1 MSDNSNNVEKDE
13 FSGTETTGHE
23 WDGIKELDTPMPRW
37 WLWTMY
43 ATIVWSIGY
52 WIVMPAWPLVTD
64 YTRGMIG
71 YSSRGLLEQELAAAA
86 DAHSVDRAALV
97 TMELSNVKSD
107 QQTYQFALS
116 GGKSAFAVNCSQCH
130 GSGAQGAPGF
140 PNLNDDDWLWGGS
153 VDQIYETIKYGIR
166 SDHEDTRI
174 GDMPAFLDDELLEK
188 DQISDVADYILSLS
202 QSSQNEEAVMRG
214 KEVYVENCA
223 SCHGDNAKGLREF
236 GAPNLTDA
244 IWFYGGD
251 KATIVRT
258 ISKGRANVM
267 PAWANR
273 LDDVTIRQMTLF
285 VHSLGGGE

>member
-1 MSDNSNNVEKDE
+1 MSDNIEKDE
-13 FSGTETTGHE
+13 FSGTQTTGHE

-43 ATIVWSIGY
+43 ATIVWAIGY
-52 WIVMPAWPLVTD
+52 WIVMPAWPLVSE
-64 YTRGMIG
+64 YTKGMIG
-71 YSSRGLLEQELAAAA
+71 YSSRDQLEQELAAAV

-97 TMELSNVKSD
+97 TMELSEVKSD
-107 QQTYQFALS
+107 EQTYQYALS

-130 GSGAQGAPGF
+130 GSGAQGFPGF

-153 VDQIYETIKYGIR
+153 VDKIYETIKYGIR
-166 SDHEDTRI
+166 SDHEETRV

-188 DQISDVADYILSLS
+188 NQISDVADYVLSLS
-202 QSSQNEEAVMRG
+202 QGDADAEAVERG
-214 KEVYVENCA
+214 KVVFMENCA
-223 SCHGDNAKGLREF
+223 SCHGENAKGLREF
-236 GAPNLTDA
+236 GAPNLTDS

-251 KATIVRT
+251 KETLVRT

-267 PAWANR
+267 PAWADR
-273 LDDVTIRQMTLF
+273 LDDVTIRQMTLY